1 MRKKRKNNKIHRA
14 VNNIKLD
21 AANKEKLDRLDELAP
36 VYMSLVQFYI
46 DYIFDNN
53 LRDAGKF
60 DPVPET
66 ETPLSVRWQRCAW
79 QQTVGIM
86 QSFFSNGRENRP
98 VLKKTVIQ
106 GNANVVG
113 IQKSETDTF
122 DFWLKMATLE
132 KGKPILVPVK
142 MHKYGKGILE
152 TGKLCS
158 GVLLSFENGQWYAS
172 FVIETENK
180 KPETWENVI
189 GVDLGINSLFTTA
202 YGFFGQYSDKLRKIV
217 KKSDIKRKRKQKL
230 NSCLKKKGLPTVDLY
245 DRKTEAVIKNEIGR
259 AANRLINSL
268 PENSVVVLERLSVG
282 TMRFKSRMMNR
293 LLKASKIGYASDKLK
308 EKLDLN
314 RIRYA
319 TVPAAYSS
327 QECSRCGYVDKKNR
341 PAQEIFKCRFCN
353 HSENADVNAS
363 RNIAK
368 RFGDAEVKGVT
379 DYRKLKPLLLERFF
393 RRFPDARSVSGGLEL
408 GATLRE
414 IGDLPLTVNQPA

>member
-1 MRKKRKNNKIHRA
+1 MRKKRKNSKIHRA

-21 AANKEKLDRLDELAP
+21 ANKEKLDKLDDLAP
-36 VYMSLVQFYI
+36 VYMSLVQFYT

-66 ETPLSVRWQRCAW
+66 DTPLSARWQRCAW
-79 QQTVGIM
+79 QQAAGIM
-86 QSFFSNGRENRP
+86 QSFFSNNRENKP
-98 VLKKTVIQ
+98 VLKRIVIQ
-106 GNANVVG
+106 GNANVIE

-122 DFWLKMATLE
+122 DFWLKTATLE
-132 KGKPILVPVK
+132 KGKPVLVPVK
-142 MHKYGKGILE
+142 MHKYGKEILE

-158 GVLLSFENGQWYAS
+158 GVLLSFEKGQWYAS
-172 FVIETENK
+172 FVVETENK
-180 KPETWENVI
+180 KPETREHVT

-202 YGFFGQYSDKLRKIV
+202 YGFFGQYSDKLRKVV
-217 KKSDIKRKRKQKL
+217 KKSDLKRKRKQKL

-245 DRKTEAVIKNEIGR
+245 DRKTEATVRNEIGR
-259 AANRLINSL
+259 AANQLINSL
-268 PENSVVVLERLSVG
+268 PANCLVVLERLSIG
-282 TMRFKSRMMNR
+282 GMRFKSRMMNR
-293 LLKASKIGYASDKLK
+293 VLKASKIGYASDRLK

-314 RIRYA
+314 HVRYT

-341 PAQEIFKCRFCN
+341 PAQEIFNCRFCN

-363 RNIAK
+363 RIIAK
-368 RFGDAEVKGVT
+368 RFDDAEVKGMT

-393 RRFPDARSVSGGLEL
+393 RRCNLV
-408 GATLRE
+408 
-414 IGDLPLTVNQPA
+414 